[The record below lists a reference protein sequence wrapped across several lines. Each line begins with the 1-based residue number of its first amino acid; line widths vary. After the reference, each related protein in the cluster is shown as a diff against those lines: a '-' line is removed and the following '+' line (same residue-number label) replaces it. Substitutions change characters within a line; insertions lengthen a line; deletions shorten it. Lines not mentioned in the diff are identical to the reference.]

1 MSVIEM
7 IASMSKM
14 AIKFM
19 KCIKC
24 QIHFITKDIEK
35 DNFYYCADL

>member
-1 MSVIEM
+1 MSVKEM

-24 QIHFITKDIEK
+24 QIYFTTEDIKK
-35 DNFYYCADL
+35 DNFYDCVAV

>member
-1 MSVIEM
+1 MLVIDM
-7 IASMSKM
+7 ICEVSKM

-19 KCIKC
+19 KCVKH
-24 QIHFITKDIEK
+24 QIHFSTKRLEK